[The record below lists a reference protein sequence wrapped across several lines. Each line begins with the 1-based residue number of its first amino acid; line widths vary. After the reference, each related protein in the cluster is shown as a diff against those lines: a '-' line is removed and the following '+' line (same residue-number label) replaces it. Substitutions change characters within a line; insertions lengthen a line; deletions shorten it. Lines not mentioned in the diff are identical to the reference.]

1 MLRHTRLHNVI
12 PHRPFTTSDRVV
24 MAAQPSPPGM
34 SRLERLPDELKLRV
48 GYYLVS
54 LAAPRVPTVEMTADD
69 LIDYIRSNEV
79 RQVNV
84 FRPQNGSGL
93 SDACRVLGNGHDYND
108 SLLAL
113 ASTSTRLCGVFLVEH
128 GKHYG
133 LQNTLFRSIEL
144 GNMDLIQH
152 AVDYGAD
159 INKEGSMPPWDLTP
173 LQLAVKTEQLPV
185 ILYLLRR
192 GVDKADELV
201 MDVLQCGEYRGF
213 ESNMTFREFTVFK
226 KCLCNLLPAL
236 MEATL
241 GGNQTTATSSQ
252 SEPNLPH
259 QVQQALVPTGRHLW
273 FILRTCMSGDW
284 MCSCTCTAPLDCP
297 MELISLLRRYGAKWM
312 PCEPFEEPPEETAPA
327 DHLDWNS
334 GWRRIQA
341 YLRAEPRGLKDLE
354 RLTAAVPESPLPP
367 DPSNPKLFKPS
378 VAGAMDES
386 LLEDP
391 AYRRDHCIPFLV
403 AMLEHGVAAE
413 QGDLSAVMALA
424 RNPDTRQLSVAAV
437 LALLRA
443 GADAN
448 EPGAMAAAMRLACM
462 GDTRDAAVA
471 FVTLLLEHGADPGAA
486 GLRGEVQVAA
496 EKWWVQSGWQSSAA
510 FCRILWLLVRGGLDE
525 RVACEIAA
533 VLGLDRDLLGEES
546 CSSTEG

>member
-1 MLRHTRLHNVI
+1 MLRHTRLHDTI
-12 PHRPFTTSDRVV
+12 PHRPFTMTNRVAT
-24 MAAQPSPPGM
+24 AAQPSPPGM

-54 LAAPRVPTVEMTADD
+54 LAAPRVPTIEMTAED

-79 RQVNV
+79 RQLNI
-84 FRPQNGSGL
+84 FHSQNGSGL
-93 SDACRVLGNGHDYND
+93 SDACRIRGSGHDYND

-113 ASTSTRLCGVFLVEH
+113 ASTSTRLCDVFLVEH

-144 GNMDLIQH
+144 GNMDLVQH

-201 MDVLQCGEYRGF
+201 TDVLQCGEYRDF
-213 ESNMTFREFTVFK
+213 ESNMAIREFALFK

-241 GGNQTTATSSQ
+241 SGNQTTTSSQ
-252 SEPNLPH
+252 TKPNLPR

-312 PCEPFEEPPEETAPA
+312 PCGPFEEPPEKTASF
-327 DHLDWNS
+327 DGIDWS
-334 GWRRIQA
+334 SDWRRIQA
-341 YLRAEPRGLKDLE
+341 YLRADPRGLKDLR
-354 RLTAAVPESPLPP
+354 RLTATAPESSMLPDLC
-367 DPSNPKLFKPS
+367 DPVYFKPS
-378 VAGAMDES
+378 VAGALHEA

-413 QGDLSAVMALA
+413 QGDLSAVMGLA
-424 RNPDTRQLSVAAV
+424 RDPDTRQLSVAAV
-437 LALLRA
+437 LALLR
-443 GADAN
+443 GGTDAN

-496 EKWWVQSGWQSSAA
+496 EKWWVQSAWQSSGV
-510 FCRILWLLVRGGLDE
+510 FCRILRLLVGSGLDE
-525 RVACEIAA
+525 RVAWEIAA
-533 VLGLDRDLLGEES
+533 VLGLDRDLVGEEGCAS
-546 CSSTEG
+546 AEG

>member
-1 MLRHTRLHNVI
+1 MRRHTRLYEAL
-12 PHRPFTTSDRVV
+12 PHRPFTMSDRVV

-54 LAAPRVPTVEMTADD
+54 LVAPRVPSIELTEDD
-69 LIDYIRSNEV
+69 FIDYIRSNGV
-79 RQVNV
+79 RQVNL
-84 FRPQNGSGL
+84 FPPRNGSGP
-93 SDACRVLGNGHDYND
+93 STACTVLGNHRDYND
-108 SLLAL
+108 SVLAL
-113 ASTSTRLCGVFLVEH
+113 ASTSTTLCDVFLVEH
-128 GKHYG
+128 AKHYG

-152 AVDYGAD
+152 TVDCGAD
-159 INKEGSMPPWDLTP
+159 INKAGTIPPWDLTP
-173 LQLAVKTEQLPV
+173 LQLAVKTEQLPI

-201 MDVLQCGEYRGF
+201 MDIIQCGEYRDF
-213 ESNMTFREFTVFK
+213 ESDMAFREFTLFK

-241 GGNQTTATSSQ
+241 GGNQTTTSSQ
-252 SEPNLPH
+252 TKPNLPH

-312 PCEPFEEPPEETAPA
+312 PRGPFEEPPPEETPPV
-327 DHLDWNS
+327 DHLDWNTD
-334 GWRRIQA
+334 WRRIQA

-354 RLTAAVPESPLPP
+354 RLSATVPDSPMPANP
-367 DPSNPKLFKPS
+367 SDPILFKPS
-378 VAGAMDES
+378 VAGAMHEA

-413 QGDLSAVMALA
+413 QGDLSAVMGLA
-424 RNPDTRQLSVAAV
+424 RDPDTRQLSVAAV
-437 LALLRA
+437 LALLR
-443 GADAN
+443 GGTDAN

-496 EKWWVQSGWQSSAA
+496 EKWWVQSGWQSSGA
-510 FCRILWLLVRGGLDE
+510 FCRILRLLVWGGMDE
-525 RVACEIAA
+525 RVAWEIAA
-533 VLGLDRDLLGEES
+533 VLGLDRVLLGEEGCAS
-546 CSSTEG
+546 AEG

>member
-1 MLRHTRLHNVI
+1 MLRHTRLHEAL
-12 PHRPFTTSDRVV
+12 PLRPFTMSDRVL
-24 MAAQPSPPGM
+24 MAAQTPPPGM

-48 GYYLVS
+48 GHYLVS
-54 LAAPRVPTVEMTADD
+54 LAAPRVPTIEMTEDD
-69 LIDYIRSNEV
+69 FIDYIRSNGV
-79 RQVNV
+79 RQVNI
-84 FRPQNGSGL
+84 FQTRDGS
-93 SDACRVLGNGHDYND
+93 SSSTACQVLGDGHDYND

-113 ASTSTRLCGVFLVEH
+113 ASTSTRLCDVFLVEH

-133 LQNTLFRSIEL
+133 LQNTLSRSIEL
-144 GNMDLIQH
+144 GNIDLIQH
-152 AVDYGAD
+152 TVDYGAD
-159 INKEGSMPPWDLTP
+159 INKAGTIPPWDLTP

-201 MDVLQCGEYRGF
+201 TDILQCGEYRGF
-213 ESNMTFREFTVFK
+213 ESNMAIREFALFK

-241 GGNQTTATSSQ
+241 GGNQTTTSSQ
-252 SEPNLPH
+252 TKPNLSRH
-259 QVQQALVPTGRHLW
+259 VQQALVPTGRHLW
-273 FILRTCMSGDW
+273 FILRACMSGDW
-284 MCSCTCTAPLDCP
+284 ACSCTSKAPLDCP

-312 PCEPFEEPPEETAPA
+312 PCGPFEEPPEEAAP
-327 DHLDWNS
+327 DDYLDWNA

-354 RLTAAVPESPLPP
+354 RLSATAPESPVRPGP
-367 DPSNPKLFKPS
+367 SDPILFKPS

-386 LLEDP
+386 LLGDP
-391 AYRRDHCIPFLV
+391 AYRRDHCIPFLI

-413 QGDLSAVMALA
+413 QGDLSAAMGLA
-424 RNPDTRQLSVAAV
+424 RDPDTRQLSVAAV
-437 LALLRA
+437 LALLR
-443 GADAN
+443 GGTDAN
-448 EPGAMAAAMRLACM
+448 EPGTMAAAMRLACM

-471 FVTLLLEHGADPGAA
+471 FVTLLLEHGADPGAP

-496 EKWWVQSGWQSSAA
+496 EKWWVQSAWQSSGA
-510 FCRILWLLVRGGLDE
+510 FCRILRLLVGGGLEE

-533 VLGLDRDLLGEES
+533 VLGLDRDLRGEEG
-546 CSSTEG
+546 CASTEG